1 MTCDACDRAAKA
13 PQTVR
18 FNAGCDGCA
27 ARALAQSPEFHQ
39 AARSG
44 VQTPRYRMA
53 LAEFF
58 KGREQDGHAMVKAWA
73 DKLRTR
79 EPA

>member
-1 MTCDACDRAAKA
+1 MTCDACDRAKVN
-13 PQTVR
+13 PNTGR

-27 ARALAQSPEFHQ
+27 ARALAQSPEFHE

-53 LAEFF
+53 LAQFF
-58 KGREQDGHAMVKAWA
+58 KDREQAGHQLVKEWA
-73 DKLRTR
+73 K
-79 EPA
+79 